1 MDIKKD
7 KVVVEWIVGKKVSNS
22 ALDLL
27 LIIVA
32 LIVVATSILGL
43 FGQPASEWFA
53 RSGSILVLVGAIIE
67 YRSNRFSQIALE
79 ESIRWGSGTVDGP
92 TIFIAAWHRVVV
104 KYVAHTFI
112 ILGTFI
118 WGYGDKWL

>member
-1 MDIKKD
+1 MDINKD
-7 KVVVEWIVGKKVSNS
+7 KVVVEWIVGNKISNS
-22 ALDLL
+22 TLDIL

-32 LIVVATSILGL
+32 LSIVVTSILGW

-67 YRSNRFSQIALE
+67 YRCNRFSQIYIE
-79 ESIRWGSGTVDGP
+79 ESIRWGSGRVGGP
-92 TIFIAAWHRVVV
+92 TIFVAAWHRVIV
-104 KYVAHTFI
+104 KYVAHTYI

-118 WGYGDKWL
+118 WGYGDKWF